1 MFLEKGVRKRCRIY
15 LSREKASVRKTDLTL
30 FFVSPGPKRNSG
42 ADPNVMARPL
52 AGAMRPHN
60 MLANVEA
67 RLSEPFAETCSGSDQ
82 RKSMKNSE
90 NRGK

>member
-1 MFLEKGVRKRCRIY
+1 MWVPIRVARTVHLIAQHQRLLAHFL
-15 LSREKASVRKTDLTL
+15 
-30 FFVSPGPKRNSG
+30 G
-42 ADPNVMARPL
+42 ANPNVMARPL

-67 RLSEPFAETCSGSDQ
+67 GLSEPFAETCSGSDQ